1 MNLDE
6 EFFSKEISLNY
17 KFENKLNKNKQSIY
31 NLFFTCTCSTVL
43 GTSYTLMRQPLTL
56 YPTISYMAFLFTIK
70 EILKREQIMK
80 QYQYQKE
87 LLKIKKF
94 VRIKSS

>member
-17 KFENKLNKNKQSIY
+17 KFENKFNKNKQVIH
-31 NLFFTCTCSTVL
+31 NLFFTCICSTVL
-43 GTSYTLMRQPLTL
+43 STNYTIVKQPLTL